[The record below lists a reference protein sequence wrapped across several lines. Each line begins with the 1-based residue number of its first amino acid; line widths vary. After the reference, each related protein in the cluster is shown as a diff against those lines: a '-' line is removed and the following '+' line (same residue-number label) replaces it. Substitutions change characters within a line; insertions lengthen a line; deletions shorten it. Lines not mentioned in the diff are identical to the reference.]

1 MNLKIEIELGFQDTR
16 DVLEEILTDIADVL
30 KNYNYANSNDEESY
44 VKSFIRVKKV
54 EDDEVILVVIPIQ
67 DEEIE
72 KIES

>member
-30 KNYNYANSNDEESY
+30 KNYNYANTNDEESY

-67 DEEIE
+67 DEENE